1 MGCPRRKLIIGMPAF
16 GRSFK
21 LKTPYKHRVS
31 AQAKG
36 PGPAGPF
43 LKEEGRYSYFEVCKQ
58 FLYSGGYV
66 MWHREHLVPSVYHD
80 YTWVSYDDAF
90 SLQIK
95 V

>member
-1 MGCPRRKLIIGMPAF
+1 MSICNRIINSLPILQAWAANYWANMGCPRRKLIIGMPAF

-43 LKEEGRYSYFEVCKQ
+43 LKEEGRYSYFEV
-58 FLYSGGYV
+58 
-66 MWHREHLVPSVYHD
+66 WE
-80 YTWVSYDDAF
+80 
-90 SLQIK
+90 
-95 V
+95 